1 MGKVLWP
8 TQYIKQLQHTDQKK
22 NLIALPRQCH
32 AKTSFSHK
40 AKLKQS
46 GIPSQISWQRL
57 KHFSTHTHSGH
68 LSRKMCMSTEV
79 SQANITCTPSLLVIT
94 YHMLLTKCRFP
105 LTWSRELTNY
115 VITGYFVFTAK
126 GSHNHQYHGVA
137 ARGSRLGPTV
147 ANRRPQR
154 KLSGGPIAEYLFWEN
169 DSNYLLWNMWTLIP
183 DQSLRMTKQ

>member
-126 GSHNHQYHGVA
+126 GSHNHQYHGA
-137 ARGSRLGPTV
+137 AAEEAVRGSYGTV
-147 ANRRPQR
+147 LVLR
-154 KLSGGPIAEYLFWEN
+154 KWEN
-169 DSNYLLWNMWTLIP
+169 DSQTICSETCGHYYLIEVKAVMW
-183 DQSLRMTKQ
+183 